1 MVQHWLFKLLMAPLA
16 LIYGLIISLRNS
28 FYDSSLL
35 KATRFNVP
43 VIGVGNLSIGGAG
56 KTPHIEYL
64 IMLLR
69 EYIDIAVL
77 SRGYKR
83 KSKGFNFV
91 NIQDPVSQSG
101 DEPIQF
107 KRKFRDVTVA
117 VAESRVTA
125 IPEIMKFHPETSC
138 ILLDDAFQHRS
149 VKPGLNVLLTEY
161 DKPYTEDHILPMG
174 RLREWRSDAQRAD
187 VIIVT
192 KCEEQLSFEQ
202 RQDMKSQIAP
212 LEHQHVLFSKYTYY
226 PPYLLIDGRRRINL
240 SADMTIILLSAI
252 ASNEYLVKYLEGI
265 VDNEVVSY
273 KFEDHHYF
281 NERDLE
287 TLKLGFN
294 NVENEK
300 KIILTTEK
308 DAVRLFEH
316 RQFIQENKLPVF
328 VLPIAVTFMN
338 DDGMKF
344 DNLVKE
350 YLLNVKN

>member
-1 MVQHWLFKLLMAPLA
+1 MIQNWLIRILLAPFA
-16 LIYGLIISLRNS
+16 LLYGLIISFRNS
-28 FYDSSLL
+28 FYDSNVLRS
-35 KATRFNVP
+35 TSFSVP
-43 VIGVGNLSIGGAG
+43 VIGLGNLSIGGAG

-91 NIQDPVSQSG
+91 NVQDRVSRSG

-107 KRKFRDVTVA
+107 KRKFRNVTVA

-125 IPEIMKFHPETSC
+125 IPEIMKYYPDTQC

-149 VKPGLNVLLTEY
+149 VKPGLNILLTEFDMPFTRDY
-161 DKPYTEDHILPMG
+161 LLPMG
-174 RLREWRSDAQRAD
+174 RLREWRSDASRAD

-192 KCEEQLSFEQ
+192 KCPNELSY
-202 RQDMKSQIAP
+202 QDMSNMQLEIAP
-212 LEHQHVLFSKYTYY
+212 ENNQTLFFSKYEYY
-226 PPYLLIDGRRRINL
+226 HPYLLVDGRRRLQLTEDL
-240 SADMTIILLSAI
+240 SVVLLSAI
-252 ASNEYLVKYLEGI
+252 ASVDYLINYLEGLCR
-265 VDNEVVSY
+265 EVISY

-281 NERDLE
+281 NDRDLE
-287 TLKLGFN
+287 TLKKGFE

-316 RQFIQENKLPVF
+316 KQFIVTNSLPVYI
-328 VLPIAVTFMN
+328 LPIGVKFLH

-344 DNLVKE
+344 DSFIKD
-350 YLLNVKN
+350 YLLNVKY